1 MDNYL
6 LKSHGNNNL
15 LIGDFNDQFI
25 NDIYDNINDFNTIED
40 NEQEIIKQHDY
51 LSNFKVDNQNEINK
65 HYQCN
70 NYQDINDN
78 KQNVNNNHKENI
90 KIQQNNVKNIKSV
103 QGNNPEENIKIEDFT
118 TLKDLLNKQTK
129 QREQEQILLFV
140 AIIGVCIILLIN
152 NKH

>member
-25 NDIYDNINDFNTIED
+25 NDIYDNINDLDYVD
-40 NEQEIIKQHDY
+40 NEQEIINQHDY
-51 LSNFKVDNQNEINK
+51 ASNFKDNSNNELNK
-65 HYQCN
+65 HCQQN
-70 NYQDINDN
+70 INDIQDAKN
-78 KQNVNNNHKENI
+78 NVKNH
-90 KIQQNNVKNIKSV
+90 QNNVKNIKSV

-118 TLKDLLNKQTK
+118 ILKELLNKQNK

>member
-25 NDIYDNINDFNTIED
+25 NDIYDNINDLDYVD
-40 NEQEIIKQHDY
+40 NEQEIINQHDY
-51 LSNFKVDNQNEINK
+51 ASNFKDNSNNELNKHCHQNINVDNVQDAK
-65 HYQCN
+65 N
-70 NYQDINDN
+70 N
-78 KQNVNNNHKENI
+78 V
-90 KIQQNNVKNIKSV
+90 KIHQNNVKNIKSV

-118 TLKDLLNKQTK
+118 ILKELLNKQTK

>member
-6 LKSHGNNNL
+6 LKTHGNNNL

-25 NDIYDNINDFNTIED
+25 NDIYDNINDLDYVD
-40 NEQEIIKQHDY
+40 NEQEIINQHDY
-51 LSNFKVDNQNEINK
+51 SSNFKDKSNNELNK
-65 HYQCN
+65 HCHQN
-70 NYQDINDN
+70 INDIQDAKN
-78 KQNVNNNHKENI
+78 NV
-90 KIQQNNVKNIKSV
+90 KIHQNNVKNIKSV

-118 TLKDLLNKQTK
+118 ILKELLNKQTK

>member
-6 LKSHGNNNL
+6 LKTHGNNNL

-25 NDIYDNINDFNTIED
+25 NDIYDNINDLDYVD
-40 NEQEIIKQHDY
+40 NEQEIINQHDY
-51 LSNFKVDNQNEINK
+51 ASNFKDNSNNELNK
-65 HYQCN
+65 HCHQN
-70 NYQDINDN
+70 I
-78 KQNVNNNHKENI
+78 NVNDIQDAKNNV
-90 KIQQNNVKNIKSV
+90 KIHQNNVKNIKSV

-118 TLKDLLNKQTK
+118 ILKELLNKQTK

>member
-6 LKSHGNNNL
+6 LKTHGNNNL

-25 NDIYDNINDFNTIED
+25 NDIYDNINDLDYVD
-40 NEQEIIKQHDY
+40 NEQEIINQHDY
-51 LSNFKVDNQNEINK
+51 ASNFKDKSNNELNK
-65 HYQCN
+65 HCHQN
-70 NYQDINDN
+70 I
-78 KQNVNNNHKENI
+78 NVNDIQDANNNV
-90 KIQQNNVKNIKSV
+90 KIHQNNVKNIKSV

-118 TLKDLLNKQTK
+118 ILKELLNKQTK

>member
-25 NDIYDNINDFNTIED
+25 NDIYDNINDLDYVD
-40 NEQEIIKQHDY
+40 NEQEIINQHDY
-51 LSNFKVDNQNEINK
+51 SSNFKDKSNNELNK
-65 HYQCN
+65 HCHQN
-70 NYQDINDN
+70 I
-78 KQNVNNNHKENI
+78 NVNDIQDANSNHKENV
-90 KIQQNNVKNIKSV
+90 KIHQNNVKNIKSV

-118 TLKDLLNKQTK
+118 ILKELLNKQNK

>member
-6 LKSHGNNNL
+6 LKTHGNNNL

-25 NDIYDNINDFNTIED
+25 NDIYDNINDLDYVD
-40 NEQEIIKQHDY
+40 NEQEIINQHDY
-51 LSNFKVDNQNEINK
+51 ASNFKDNSNNELNK
-65 HYQCN
+65 HCHQN
-70 NYQDINDN
+70 I
-78 KQNVNNNHKENI
+78 NVNDIQDAKNNV
-90 KIQQNNVKNIKSV
+90 KIHQNNVKNIKSV

-118 TLKDLLNKQTK
+118 ILKELLNKQNK

>member
-25 NDIYDNINDFNTIED
+25 NDIYDNINDLDYVD
-40 NEQEIIKQHDY
+40 NEQEIINQHDY
-51 LSNFKVDNQNEINK
+51 ASNFKDNSNNELNK
-65 HYQCN
+65 HCHQN
-70 NYQDINDN
+70 I
-78 KQNVNNNHKENI
+78 NVNDIQDAKNNV
-90 KIQQNNVKNIKSV
+90 KIHQNNVKNIKSV

-118 TLKDLLNKQTK
+118 ILKELLNKQNK

>member
-25 NDIYDNINDFNTIED
+25 NDIYDNINDLDYVD
-40 NEQEIIKQHDY
+40 NEQEIINQHDY
-51 LSNFKVDNQNEINK
+51 ASNFKDNSNNELNK
-65 HYQCN
+65 HCHQN
-70 NYQDINDN
+70 I
-78 KQNVNNNHKENI
+78 NVNDIQDANSNHKENV
-90 KIQQNNVKNIKSV
+90 KIRQNNVKNIKSV

-118 TLKDLLNKQTK
+118 ILKELLNKQTK

>member
-25 NDIYDNINDFNTIED
+25 NDIYDNINELDYVD
-40 NEQEIIKQHDY
+40 NEQEIINQHDY
-51 LSNFKVDNQNEINK
+51 ASNFKDNSNNELNK
-65 HYQCN
+65 HCHQN
-70 NYQDINDN
+70 I
-78 KQNVNNNHKENI
+78 NVNDIQDANNNV
-90 KIQQNNVKNIKSV
+90 KIHQNNVKNIKSV

-118 TLKDLLNKQTK
+118 ILKELLNKQNK

>member
-25 NDIYDNINDFNTIED
+25 NDIYDNINDLDYVD
-40 NEQEIIKQHDY
+40 NEQEIINQHDY
-51 LSNFKVDNQNEINK
+51 ASNFKDNSNNELNKHCHQNINVDNI
-65 HYQCN
+65 
-70 NYQDINDN
+70 QDA
-78 KQNVNNNHKENI
+78 NNNV
-90 KIQQNNVKNIKSV
+90 KIHQNNVKNIKSV

-118 TLKDLLNKQTK
+118 ILKELLNKQNK

>member
-25 NDIYDNINDFNTIED
+25 NDIYDNINDLDYVD
-40 NEQEIIKQHDY
+40 NEQEIINQHDY
-51 LSNFKVDNQNEINK
+51 ASNFKDKSNNELNK
-65 HYQCN
+65 HCHQN
-70 NYQDINDN
+70 INDI
-78 KQNVNNNHKENI
+78 QDANNKENV
-90 KIQQNNVKNIKSV
+90 KIHQNNVKNIKSV

-118 TLKDLLNKQTK
+118 ILKELLNKQTK

>member
-25 NDIYDNINDFNTIED
+25 NDIYDNINELNYVD

-51 LSNFKVDNQNEINK
+51 ASNFKVDNSNNELNNK
-65 HYQCN
+65 HYHQN
-70 NYQDINDN
+70 I
-78 KQNVNNNHKENI
+78 NVNNDIQDTKNNV
-90 KIQQNNVKNIKSV
+90 KIHQNNVKNIKSV

-118 TLKDLLNKQTK
+118 ILKELLNKQNK

>member
-25 NDIYDNINDFNTIED
+25 NDIYDNINDLDYVD
-40 NEQEIIKQHDY
+40 NEQEIINQHDY
-51 LSNFKVDNQNEINK
+51 ASNFKDKSNNELNK
-65 HYQCN
+65 HCHQN
-70 NYQDINDN
+70 ININDI
-78 KQNVNNNHKENI
+78 QDANNNV
-90 KIQQNNVKNIKSV
+90 KIHQNNVKNIKSV

-118 TLKDLLNKQTK
+118 ILKELLNKQTK

>member
-25 NDIYDNINDFNTIED
+25 NDIYDNINELDYVD
-40 NEQEIIKQHDY
+40 NEKEIINQHDY
-51 LSNFKVDNQNEINK
+51 ASNFKDKSNNELNK
-65 HYQCN
+65 HCHQN
-70 NYQDINDN
+70 I
-78 KQNVNNNHKENI
+78 NVNDIQDANNNV
-90 KIQQNNVKNIKSV
+90 KIHQNNVKNIKSV

-118 TLKDLLNKQTK
+118 ILKELLNKQTK

>member
-25 NDIYDNINDFNTIED
+25 NDIYDNINDLDYVD
-40 NEQEIIKQHDY
+40 NEQEIINQHDY
-51 LSNFKVDNQNEINK
+51 ASNFKDKSNNELNK
-65 HYQCN
+65 HCHQN
-70 NYQDINDN
+70 INDIQDAKN
-78 KQNVNNNHKENI
+78 NV
-90 KIQQNNVKNIKSV
+90 KIHQNNVKNIKSV

-118 TLKDLLNKQTK
+118 ILKELLNKQNK

>member
-25 NDIYDNINDFNTIED
+25 NDIYDNINDLDYVD
-40 NEQEIIKQHDY
+40 NEQEIINQHDY
-51 LSNFKVDNQNEINK
+51 ASNFKDKSNNELNK
-65 HYQCN
+65 HCHQN
-70 NYQDINDN
+70 INDI
-78 KQNVNNNHKENI
+78 QDTNNNV
-90 KIQQNNVKNIKSV
+90 KIHQNNVKNIKSV

-118 TLKDLLNKQTK
+118 ILKELLNKQNK

>member
-25 NDIYDNINDFNTIED
+25 NDIYDNINDLDYVD
-40 NEQEIIKQHDY
+40 NEQEIINQHNY
-51 LSNFKVDNQNEINK
+51 ASNFKDNSNNELNK
-65 HYQCN
+65 HCHQN
-70 NYQDINDN
+70 INDIQDAKN
-78 KQNVNNNHKENI
+78 NV
-90 KIQQNNVKNIKSV
+90 KIHQNNVKNIKSV

-118 TLKDLLNKQTK
+118 ILKELLNKQTK

>member
-25 NDIYDNINDFNTIED
+25 NDIYDNINDLDYVD
-40 NEQEIIKQHDY
+40 NEQEIINQHDY
-51 LSNFKVDNQNEINK
+51 ASNFKDKSNNELNK
-65 HYQCN
+65 HCRQN
-70 NYQDINDN
+70 I
-78 KQNVNNNHKENI
+78 NVNDIQDANSNHKENV
-90 KIQQNNVKNIKSV
+90 KIHQNNVKNIKSI

-118 TLKDLLNKQTK
+118 ILKELLNKQTK

>member
-25 NDIYDNINDFNTIED
+25 NDIYDNINELDYVD

-51 LSNFKVDNQNEINK
+51 ASNFKVDNSNNELNNK
-65 HYQCN
+65 HYHQN
-70 NYQDINDN
+70 I
-78 KQNVNNNHKENI
+78 NVNNDIQDAKNNV
-90 KIQQNNVKNIKSV
+90 KIHQNNVKNIKSI

-118 TLKDLLNKQTK
+118 ILKELLNKQTK

>member
-25 NDIYDNINDFNTIED
+25 NDIYDNINDLDYVD
-40 NEQEIIKQHDY
+40 NEQEIINQHNY
-51 LSNFKVDNQNEINK
+51 ASNFKDNSNNELNK
-65 HYQCN
+65 HCHQN
-70 NYQDINDN
+70 I
-78 KQNVNNNHKENI
+78 NVNDIQDANNNV
-90 KIQQNNVKNIKSV
+90 KIHQNNVKNIKSV

-118 TLKDLLNKQTK
+118 ILKELLNKQTK

>member
-25 NDIYDNINDFNTIED
+25 NDIYNNINDLDYVD
-40 NEQEIIKQHDY
+40 NEQEIINQHDY
-51 LSNFKVDNQNEINK
+51 ASNFKDNSNNELNKHCHQNINVDNVQDAK
-65 HYQCN
+65 N
-70 NYQDINDN
+70 N
-78 KQNVNNNHKENI
+78 V
-90 KIQQNNVKNIKSV
+90 KIHQNNVKNIKSI

-118 TLKDLLNKQTK
+118 ILKELLNKQNK

>member
-6 LKSHGNNNL
+6 LKSHVNNNL

-25 NDIYDNINDFNTIED
+25 NDIYDNINDLDYVD
-40 NEQEIIKQHDY
+40 NEQEIINQHDY
-51 LSNFKVDNQNEINK
+51 ASNFKDKSNNELNK
-65 HYQCN
+65 HCHQN
-70 NYQDINDN
+70 I
-78 KQNVNNNHKENI
+78 NVNDIQDANNNV
-90 KIQQNNVKNIKSV
+90 KIHQNNVKNIKSV
-103 QGNNPEENIKIEDFT
+103 QGNNTEENIKIEDFT
-118 TLKDLLNKQTK
+118 ILKELLNKQNK

>member
-25 NDIYDNINDFNTIED
+25 NDIYDNINDLDYVD
-40 NEQEIIKQHDY
+40 NEQEIINQHDY
-51 LSNFKVDNQNEINK
+51 ASNFKDNSNNELNK
-65 HYQCN
+65 HCHQN
-70 NYQDINDN
+70 I
-78 KQNVNNNHKENI
+78 NVNNIQDANNNV
-90 KIQQNNVKNIKSV
+90 KIHQNNVKNIKSV

-118 TLKDLLNKQTK
+118 ILKELLNKQTK

-140 AIIGVCIILLIN
+140 AITGVCIILLIN

>member
-25 NDIYDNINDFNTIED
+25 NDIYDNINDLDYVD
-40 NEQEIIKQHDY
+40 NEQEIINQHDY
-51 LSNFKVDNQNEINK
+51 ASNFKDNSNNELNK
-65 HYQCN
+65 HCHQN
-70 NYQDINDN
+70 INDIQDAN
-78 KQNVNNNHKENI
+78 SNHKENV
-90 KIQQNNVKNIKSV
+90 KIHQNNVKNIKSV

-118 TLKDLLNKQTK
+118 ILKELLNKQTK

>member
-25 NDIYDNINDFNTIED
+25 NDIYDNINDLDYVD
-40 NEQEIIKQHDY
+40 NEQEIINQHDY
-51 LSNFKVDNQNEINK
+51 ASNFKYNSNNELNK
-65 HYQCN
+65 HCHQN
-70 NYQDINDN
+70 I
-78 KQNVNNNHKENI
+78 NVNDIQDAKNNV
-90 KIQQNNVKNIKSV
+90 KIHQNNVKNIKSI

-118 TLKDLLNKQTK
+118 ILKELLNKQNK

>member
-25 NDIYDNINDFNTIED
+25 NDIYDNINELDYVD
-40 NEQEIIKQHDY
+40 NEQEIINQHDY
-51 LSNFKVDNQNEINK
+51 ASNFKDNLNNELNK
-65 HYQCN
+65 HCHQN
-70 NYQDINDN
+70 I
-78 KQNVNNNHKENI
+78 NVNDIQDANNNV
-90 KIQQNNVKNIKSV
+90 KIHQNNVKNIKSV

-118 TLKDLLNKQTK
+118 ILKELLNKQNK

>member
-25 NDIYDNINDFNTIED
+25 NDIYDNINELDYVD

-51 LSNFKVDNQNEINK
+51 ASNFKVDNSNNELNNKYYHQNI
-65 HYQCN
+65 
-70 NYQDINDN
+70 
-78 KQNVNNNHKENI
+78 NVNNDIQDAKNNV
-90 KIQQNNVKNIKSV
+90 KIHQNNVKNIKSV

-118 TLKDLLNKQTK
+118 ILKELLNKQNK

>member
-25 NDIYDNINDFNTIED
+25 NDIYDNINDLDYVD
-40 NEQEIIKQHDY
+40 NEQEIINQHDY
-51 LSNFKVDNQNEINK
+51 ANNFKDNSNNELNK
-65 HYQCN
+65 HCHQN
-70 NYQDINDN
+70 I
-78 KQNVNNNHKENI
+78 NVNNVQDAKNNV
-90 KIQQNNVKNIKSV
+90 KIHQNNVKNIKSV

-118 TLKDLLNKQTK
+118 ILKELLNKQNK

>member
-25 NDIYDNINDFNTIED
+25 NDIYDNINDLDYVD
-40 NEQEIIKQHDY
+40 NEQEIINQHDY
-51 LSNFKVDNQNEINK
+51 ASNFKDKSNNELNKHCHQNINVDNVQDAK
-65 HYQCN
+65 N
-70 NYQDINDN
+70 N
-78 KQNVNNNHKENI
+78 V
-90 KIQQNNVKNIKSV
+90 KIHQNNVKNIKSV

-118 TLKDLLNKQTK
+118 ILKELLNKQNK

>member
-25 NDIYDNINDFNTIED
+25 NDIYDNINDLDYVD
-40 NEQEIIKQHDY
+40 NEQEIINQHDY
-51 LSNFKVDNQNEINK
+51 ASNFKVDNSNNELNK
-65 HYQCN
+65 HCHQNINVDNVQDAKN
-70 NYQDINDN
+70 N
-78 KQNVNNNHKENI
+78 V
-90 KIQQNNVKNIKSV
+90 KIHQHNVKNIKSI

-118 TLKDLLNKQTK
+118 ILKELLNKQNK

>member
-25 NDIYDNINDFNTIED
+25 NDIYDNINDLDYVD
-40 NEQEIIKQHDY
+40 NEQEIINQHDY
-51 LSNFKVDNQNEINK
+51 ASNFKDNSNNELNKHCHQNINVDNVQDAK
-65 HYQCN
+65 N
-70 NYQDINDN
+70 N
-78 KQNVNNNHKENI
+78 V
-90 KIQQNNVKNIKSV
+90 KIHQNNVKNIKSI

-118 TLKDLLNKQTK
+118 ILKELLNKQNK

>member
-25 NDIYDNINDFNTIED
+25 NDIYDNIDELD
-40 NEQEIIKQHDY
+40 NEQEIINQHDY
-51 LSNFKVDNQNEINK
+51 LSNFRDNK
-65 HYQCN
+65 YQCN
-70 NYQDINDN
+70 HNKYDDQDVIN
-78 KQNVNNNHKENI
+78 K
-90 KIQQNNVKNIKSV
+90 NNVISDHKNIVKINQNKIKNIKSV

-118 TLKDLLNKQTK
+118 ILKDLLNKQTK

>member
-25 NDIYDNINDFNTIED
+25 NDIYDNINELDYVD
-40 NEQEIIKQHDY
+40 NEQEIINQHDY
-51 LSNFKVDNQNEINK
+51 ASNFKDKSNNELNK
-65 HYQCN
+65 HCHQN
-70 NYQDINDN
+70 INDIQDAKN
-78 KQNVNNNHKENI
+78 NV
-90 KIQQNNVKNIKSV
+90 KIHQNNVKNIKSV

-118 TLKDLLNKQTK
+118 ILKELLNKQNK

>member
-25 NDIYDNINDFNTIED
+25 NDIYDNINDLDYVD
-40 NEQEIIKQHDY
+40 NEQEIINQHDY
-51 LSNFKVDNQNEINK
+51 ASNFKDNSNNELNKHCRQNINVDNV
-65 HYQCN
+65 
-70 NYQDINDN
+70 QDANS
-78 KQNVNNNHKENI
+78 NHKENV
-90 KIQQNNVKNIKSV
+90 KIHQNNVKNIKSV

-118 TLKDLLNKQTK
+118 ILKELLNKQNK

>member
-25 NDIYDNINDFNTIED
+25 NDIYDNINDLDYVD
-40 NEQEIIKQHDY
+40 NEQEIINQHDY
-51 LSNFKVDNQNEINK
+51 SSNFKDNSNNELNKHCHQNINVDNVQDVK
-65 HYQCN
+65 N
-70 NYQDINDN
+70 N
-78 KQNVNNNHKENI
+78 V
-90 KIQQNNVKNIKSV
+90 KIHQNNVKNIKSI

-118 TLKDLLNKQTK
+118 ILKELLNKQNK